1 MDKQAYEGWKKTVI
15 ASNKQTKAKGLEAFP
30 CFISFFTRNQC
41 TLRFEIEPNYVFLLF
56 SVLRKRTTQTSLSN
70 FLKETPDPDAQKV
83 EAVQDTSF
91 SFCKKKEKESIVQV
105 ICAGNVKKKKL

>member
-83 EAVQDTSF
+83 EAV
-91 SFCKKKEKESIVQV
+91 
-105 ICAGNVKKKKL
+105 